1 MSRLRELVSAAWRR
15 ICWFFVDP
23 KFDAEMSAHDDREAR
38 K

>member
-1 MSRLRELVSAAWRR
+1 MSALRALWQR
-15 ICWFFVDP
+15 ICRFFVDP